1 MGCRV
6 PTAVQ
11 SPCGHTKTAYVGGRD
26 TGFQPNPSNSEGDG
40 MLWTLLAV
48 ALAGTFLLTWAALH
62 VSSRADDDIAQL
74 HAQAQARRQAE
85 QALRRAVES

>member
-1 MGCRV
+1 
-6 PTAVQ
+6 
-11 SPCGHTKTAYVGGRD
+11 
-26 TGFQPNPSNSEGDG
+26 